1 MTTLGQD
8 LRYAARL
15 LWKSPGFA
23 AVAIGTLA
31 LGIGA
36 TTAIFSLVRAVLLE
50 PLPFADADRVVNV
63 METWKGRRGN
73 VAGGMFQ
80 DLRTRSRSFDRLAAV
95 RYADMSF
102 AEKDSAERVVGARVT
117 EDFFGVFGVAPQ
129 LGRVF
134 RPDEDRPGAEKVAVV
149 SHRLWTAR
157 LGGVPDV
164 LGRSLRLDGEPYTI
178 VGVMPRSFDYTR
190 DNEEV
195 WVPAAL
201 PAQTLADH
209 DNHNLV
215 LFGLLKPGVA
225 AAAAQAD
232 ASAVAAGIRREHPQ
246 DASERDF
253 RIQPV
258 RDILVERYS
267 DRLWILFG
275 AVGLVL
281 LIACLNVSN
290 MLLARGSLRARE
302 LTVRSAVGASRAR
315 IARQLFT
322 ENLALALLAGA
333 LGVLGASAAVGALV
347 AASPADVPR
356 VDQAAV
362 DARALGFALA
372 ASLASALLFGMA
384 PVMRASRGDLQAGLR
399 DAGRGVRAGGGRD
412 RLRAALV
419 ASQVALVLPLLVGA
433 GLLIRTA
440 IHLQRVEPGFDPR
453 GVLSARVSLPRAGYA
468 SPAAVSQT
476 LTRVVE
482 ELERSPGVAAAALT
496 TQVPLGPGGN
506 SNGLVAEAATL
517 DVTKAVDSRL
527 RIVTPGYLRAM
538 GIPVL
543 RGRGFDARDVAGA
556 QRVMIVS
563 RGLAARLWPGAEAL
577 GKRVA
582 CCEGSREDPMWKTV
596 VGIAGDTR
604 SRGLD
609 ADAYPEFY
617 LPVGQTPF
625 EGWDWVQRSVT
636 FVAKASNGD
645 AGSLAGSMRA
655 AVRAAA
661 PGVPAYDLQTM
672 EERLRE
678 SLAQERFNTLLLVSL
693 GVVGLLLA
701 AVGIYG
707 IVAYFVAAR
716 TTEFGIRMA
725 LGATARDIVSATA
738 RHALPPVAAGLL
750 AGIAA
755 ALGASRWLSSSL
767 HGVSPADPATFAT
780 VVLVLAAAAA
790 AATFVPARR
799 AARID
804 PSSALRN
811 D

>member
-356 VDQAAV
+356 VEQAAV

-517 DVTKAVDSRL
+517 DVTKAVDSRF
-527 RIVTPGYLRAM
+527 RFVTPGYLPAM
-538 GIPVL
+538 GIPL
-543 RGRGFDARDVAGA
+543 PRGRD
-556 QRVMIVS
+556 
-563 RGLAARLWPGAEAL
+563 
-577 GKRVA
+577 
-582 CCEGSREDPMWKTV
+582 
-596 VGIAGDTR
+596 
-604 SRGLD
+604 
-609 ADAYPEFY
+609 
-617 LPVGQTPF
+617 
-625 EGWDWVQRSVT
+625 
-636 FVAKASNGD
+636 
-645 AGSLAGSMRA
+645 
-655 AVRAAA
+655 
-661 PGVPAYDLQTM
+661 
-672 EERLRE
+672 
-678 SLAQERFNTLLLVSL
+678 
-693 GVVGLLLA
+693 
-701 AVGIYG
+701 
-707 IVAYFVAAR
+707 
-716 TTEFGIRMA
+716 
-725 LGATARDIVSATA
+725 
-738 RHALPPVAAGLL
+738 
-750 AGIAA
+750 
-755 ALGASRWLSSSL
+755 
-767 HGVSPADPATFAT
+767 
-780 VVLVLAAAAA
+780 
-790 AATFVPARR
+790 FVPATSGAPRDPDQEARPGRGSGQARRPSESESR
-799 AARID
+799 AARAR
-804 PSSALRN
+804 PPTRCGRRSSASSAMCARGASTRKSRASSTCRSHRCPMRRGTGSTGR
-811 D
+811 

>member
-1 MTTLGQD
+1 M
-8 LRYAARL
+8 
-15 LWKSPGFA
+15 
-23 AVAIGTLA
+23 
-31 LGIGA
+31 
-36 TTAIFSLVRAVLLE
+36 
-50 PLPFADADRVVNV
+50 
-63 METWKGRRGN
+63 
-73 VAGGMFQ
+73 
-80 DLRTRSRSFDRLAAV
+80 
-95 RYADMSF
+95 
-102 AEKDSAERVVGARVT
+102 
-117 EDFFGVFGVAPQ
+117 
-129 LGRVF
+129 
-134 RPDEDRPGAEKVAVV
+134 

-232 ASAVAAGIRREHPQ
+232 ASAVTAGIRREHPQ

-362 DARALGFALA
+362 DAQALGFALA

-453 GVLSARVSLPRAGYA
+453 GVLSARVSLPRAAYA

-496 TQVPLGPGGN
+496 T
-506 SNGLVAEAATL
+506 
-517 DVTKAVDSRL
+517 R
-527 RIVTPGYLRAM
+527 
-538 GIPVL
+538 
-543 RGRGFDARDVAGA
+543 
-556 QRVMIVS
+556 
-563 RGLAARLWPGAEAL
+563 
-577 GKRVA
+577 
-582 CCEGSREDPMWKTV
+582 C
-596 VGIAGDTR
+596 R
-604 SRGLD
+604 SDR
-609 ADAYPEFY
+609 
-617 LPVGQTPF
+617 
-625 EGWDWVQRSVT
+625 
-636 FVAKASNGD
+636 
-645 AGSLAGSMRA
+645 
-655 AVRAAA
+655 
-661 PGVPAYDLQTM
+661 
-672 EERLRE
+672 
-678 SLAQERFNTLLLVSL
+678 
-693 GVVGLLLA
+693 
-701 AVGIYG
+701 
-707 IVAYFVAAR
+707 
-716 TTEFGIRMA
+716 
-725 LGATARDIVSATA
+725 GATPTASSPRRPRSTSRRPSTRGCVS
-738 RHALPPVAAGLL
+738 
-750 AGIAA
+750 
-755 ALGASRWLSSSL
+755 
-767 HGVSPADPATFAT
+767 
-780 VVLVLAAAAA
+780 
-790 AATFVPARR
+790 
-799 AARID
+799 
-804 PSSALRN
+804 
-811 D
+811 

>member
-215 LFGLLKPGVA
+215 LFGLLKPGVT

-356 VDQAAV
+356 VEQAAV

-496 TQVPLGPGGN
+496 TQVPLGPG
-506 SNGLVAEAATL
+506 ATP
-517 DVTKAVDSRL
+517 TASSPRRRRSTSR
-527 RIVTPGYLRAM
+527 RPST
-538 GIPVL
+538 
-543 RGRGFDARDVAGA
+543 RGSVSSPPAISARWE
-556 QRVMIVS
+556 S
-563 RGLAARLWPGAEAL
+563 RSCG
-577 GKRVA
+577 
-582 CCEGSREDPMWKTV
+582 
-596 VGIAGDTR
+596 
-604 SRGLD
+604 
-609 ADAYPEFY
+609 
-617 LPVGQTPF
+617 
-625 EGWDWVQRSVT
+625 
-636 FVAKASNGD
+636 
-645 AGSLAGSMRA
+645 
-655 AVRAAA
+655 AAA
-661 PGVPAYDLQTM
+661 ST
-672 EERLRE
+672 
-678 SLAQERFNTLLLVSL
+678 
-693 GVVGLLLA
+693 
-701 AVGIYG
+701 
-707 IVAYFVAAR
+707 
-716 TTEFGIRMA
+716 
-725 LGATARDIVSATA
+725 
-738 RHALPPVAAGLL
+738 
-750 AGIAA
+750 
-755 ALGASRWLSSSL
+755 
-767 HGVSPADPATFAT
+767 PATSR
-780 VVLVLAAAAA
+780 
-790 AATFVPARR
+790 AR
-799 AARID
+799 
-804 PSSALRN
+804 SAS
-811 D
+811 